1 MAEVPLEL
9 PTGRVVGK
17 FIFEVQDNNDPDEE
31 PQLVPVIG
39 DVTIKSAI
47 DNLTIFDQS
56 LGKFVTFRGPHKA
69 VINSAGELSTP
80 HPDTGRP
87 MYTGMSL
94 WSNDSDNLSV
104 KGWTYTATFN
114 LKTADG
120 KALNLQ
126 PVTFT
131 LATGQE
137 VDLAD
142 VVKVPATPGYGLP
155 QAEGAALR
163 AEAAAQV
170 ALDVKAMADAGEFD
184 GAQGLPGN
192 ATMRVDTS
200 VGKRVFISDG
210 GSEHLVLGD
219 TDLRDITTLASGVTS
234 GKIYVQRENSLVTLT
249 FDTVLMGGATGTSYI
264 MIPTGGIPSGF
275 RPPLTFWYNNVDG
288 PPAKRRIGVT
298 STGALVVY
306 LTPLPDDRYTGTIS
320 WRTRNP
326 WPTVLPGTPV

>member
-17 FIFEVQDNNDPDEE
+17 FIFEVQDNNDLGAD
-31 PQLVPVIG
+31 PQLVPVTG
-39 DVTIKSAI
+39 DITIKSAI
-47 DNLTIFDQS
+47 DNLTIFDQT

-69 VINSAGELSTP
+69 ILNSEGELATP
-80 HPDTGRP
+80 DPTTGIP
-87 MYTGMSL
+87 MYTGMTL
-94 WSNDSDNLSV
+94 WSNDSDTLSV

-120 KALNLQ
+120 RTLNL
-126 PVTFT
+126 PPATFT
-131 LATGQE
+131 LATGQV

-200 VGKRVFISDG
+200 VGTRVFISDG
-210 GSEHLVLGD
+210 VTEKMVSGD
-219 TDLRDITTLASGVTS
+219 TGWRNISSELINGWTGSVWIKRDSTSVKVEVLDLLATNATDRAWLNLPLGFMPSHSPLRRSLYLVGTTVAFKRVDVSS
-234 GKIYVQRENSLVTLT
+234 TLT
-249 FDTVLMGGATGTSYI
+249 LEQYVASDRAR
-264 MIPTGGIPSGF
+264 GGIEFDP
-275 RPPLTFWYNNVDG
+275 
-288 PPAKRRIGVT
+288 
-298 STGALVVY
+298 
-306 LTPLPDDRYTGTIS
+306 GTA
-320 WRTRNP
+320 
-326 WPTVLPGTPV
+326 WPTELPGTQLIN